1 VLSKYPPA
9 PPPPPAEPPP
19 PAPPAITKYE
29 TAVVC
34 AAVVRVPL
42 ELNVVITSA

>member
-1 VLSKYPPA
+1 VASLYPPA
-9 PPPPPAEPPP
+9 PPPPATVLPPP
-19 PAPPAITKYE
+19 PPAITKYE

-34 AAVVRVPL
+34 EAVVRVPL